1 MLVQPSYV
9 SSNLLCL
16 SHPLM
21 LGLTQSGTNMG
32 QTLHYITTLYIGLRL
47 DTSHKISVIFM
58 LPMSK
63 FRENGDHI
71 VLNLAKNR
79 ENNEN

>member
-1 MLVQPSYV
+1 MSVCRMSKLISVKFI
-9 SSNLLCL
+9 NK
-16 SHPLM
+16 
-21 LGLTQSGTNMG
+21 
-32 QTLHYITTLYIGLRL
+32 LRL

-63 FRENGDHI
+63 FRENGDQI

-79 ENNEN
+79 ENTARGPS

>member
-1 MLVQPSYV
+1 MSVCRMSKLISVKFI
-9 SSNLLCL
+9 NK
-16 SHPLM
+16 
-21 LGLTQSGTNMG
+21 
-32 QTLHYITTLYIGLRL
+32 LRL

-71 VLNLAKNR
+71 ELNLAKNR
-79 ENNEN
+79 ENTENDNAYVLMIAWKWKN

>member
-1 MLVQPSYV
+1 MSVCRMSKLISVKFI
-9 SSNLLCL
+9 NK
-16 SHPLM
+16 
-21 LGLTQSGTNMG
+21 
-32 QTLHYITTLYIGLRL
+32 LRL

-63 FRENGDHI
+63 FRENGDQI

-79 ENNEN
+79 ENTENDNAYVLMIAWKWKN